1 MGKAKSFDRDK
12 TYQVTF
18 KDDGA
23 KSNYW
28 IHMHCLMSPD
38 TRVQHGGDDES
49 YIKYLK
55 RQMGKAYQIM
65 SLYED
70 IQKYERA
77 YGGFLNYI
85 REIDPEVLK
94 NLTIEEI
101 KEVSR

>member
-1 MGKAKSFDRDK
+1 MGKVKSFDRDT
-12 TYQVTF
+12 TYKVSF
-18 KDDGA
+18 KDYEA
-23 KSNYW
+23 ESNYW
-28 IHMHCLMSPD
+28 IHMHCLMAPD

-70 IQKYERA
+70 VQKFGKA

-85 REIDPEVLK
+85 GEIDPEVLK
-94 NLTIEEI
+94 YLKIEEI
-101 KEVSR
+101 KEV

>member
-1 MGKAKSFDRDK
+1 MGKVKSFDRDK

-18 KDDGA
+18 KDDDA

-28 IHMHCLMSPD
+28 IHMHCLMASD
-38 TRVQHGGDDES
+38 TRARYKGDDES
-49 YIKYLK
+49 YIKYLQ
-55 RQMGKAYQIM
+55 RQMGKAFQIM

-85 REIDPEVLK
+85 REIDPEVLRYLK
-94 NLTIEEI
+94 IEEI
-101 KEVSR
+101 KEV

>member
-1 MGKAKSFDRDK
+1 MAKSFDRDK

-18 KDDGA
+18 KDNDA
-23 KSNYW
+23 KKNCW

-38 TRVQHGGDDES
+38 TRVHHGGDDES

-70 IQKYERA
+70 VQKFGKA

-85 REIDPEVLK
+85 GEIDPEVLK
-94 NLTIEEI
+94 YLRIEEI